1 MKISMLLI
9 LQAFYIR
16 SLVLSLI
23 HAALKQA
30 LLYMGVW
37 LDMYVCYYHMIVDVF
52 LLSFC
57 SQGEK
62 EVLVVDL
69 TAEDDDDEEEVE
81 SIVIG
86 DGDDPPPQKKV
97 RKEVPVLR

>member
-1 MKISMLLI
+1 M
-9 LQAFYIR
+9 IR
-16 SLVLSLI
+16 
-23 HAALKQA
+23 
-30 LLYMGVW
+30 
-37 LDMYVCYYHMIVDVF
+37 YVHVCCYHMIVDVHVL

-86 DGDDPPPQKKV
+86 DGDDPPPQKKA
-97 RKEVPVLR
+97 RKDVPVLR